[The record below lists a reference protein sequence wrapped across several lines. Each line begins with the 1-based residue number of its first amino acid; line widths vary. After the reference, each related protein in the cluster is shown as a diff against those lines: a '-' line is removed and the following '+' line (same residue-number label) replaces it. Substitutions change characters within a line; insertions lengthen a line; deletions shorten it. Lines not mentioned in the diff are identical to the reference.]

1 VAQALV
7 VLQLAFSVLLLTAA
21 GLGLR
26 SLSLIDRTTLGFDTG
41 NLLLFTVD
49 TAGAART
56 ADANAALVEQ
66 ILGRMRAVPGL
77 QSVSLTRH
85 TTGRWPGAPARPSS
99 SAAGVEAEG
108 NAVGPDYFTTL
119 GVPLRAGR
127 EFGDADPR
135 GGPPR
140 AVISRQLADALWPQ
154 ADALGREF
162 VYGAPERRLVVAGI
176 APDVLY
182 GGFRRQGMPYFVF
195 TSLGDERPEPGL
207 TAIVARYSGSLDGIL
222 PAVRRALRDVHPG
235 VPLLFPRTL
244 DAELA
249 SSTWTVRALT
259 VMVQV
264 FAAAALLIAALGQYA
279 AMSFSV
285 RRRTRDFG
293 IRVAMGASSRQI
305 MGTALGE
312 GLALTVA
319 GLAIGLALG
328 VVAGRSGRALLYG
341 VTPADAPTHAGV
353 VLVLGAAS
361 LAACY
366 LPARRAARVNAV
378 EALRDQ

>member
-1 VAQALV
+1 
-7 VLQLAFSVLLLTAA
+7 
-21 GLGLR
+21 
-26 SLSLIDRTTLGFDTG
+26 
-41 NLLLFTVD
+41 
-49 TAGAART
+49 
-56 ADANAALVEQ
+56 
-66 ILGRMRAVPGL
+66 
-77 QSVSLTRH
+77 
-85 TTGRWPGAPARPSS
+85 
-99 SAAGVEAEG
+99 
-108 NAVGPDYFTTL
+108 
-119 GVPLRAGR
+119 
-127 EFGDADPR
+127 
-135 GGPPR
+135 
-140 AVISRQLADALWPQ
+140 
-154 ADALGREF
+154 
-162 VYGAPERRLVVAGI
+162 
-176 APDVLY
+176 
-182 GGFRRQGMPYFVF
+182 
-195 TSLGDERPEPGL
+195 
-207 TAIVARYSGSLDGIL
+207 
-222 PAVRRALRDVHPG
+222 
-235 VPLLFPRTL
+235 
-244 DAELA
+244 
-249 SSTWTVRALT
+249 VRALT

-328 VVAGRSGRALLYG
+328 VVAGRSGQALLYG